1 MATQGERSRY
11 VLEQVMFGARWL
23 LAPIYLGLI
32 VALAM
37 LMVKFFQELW
47 DSIPK
52 LFSMTTNDMIIE
64 LLSLV
69 DLSLAANLLL
79 MVMLAGYDNFVAT
92 FSSAA
97 PESRPRWLSHTDYGT
112 LKLKL
117 MSSIIAIASVKMLE
131 TYLNLGN
138 LPRQEVIGYLAM
150 FVAFAVVGVLLA
162 LMDRIAI
169 GTDPH

>member
-1 MATQGERSRY
+1 MSGRGERSRLA
-11 VLEQVMFGARWL
+11 LERVMFGSRWL

-32 VALAM
+32 IALAM
-37 LMVKFFQELW
+37 LVVKFFQELV
-47 DSIPK
+47 DTAPK
-52 LFSMTTNDMIIE
+52 LLSITTSDMIVE

-92 FSSAA
+92 FTGVAA
-97 PESRPRWLSHTDYGT
+97 ESRPRWLSHTDYGT

-131 TYLNLGN
+131 IYLNLGN
-138 LPRQEVIGYLAM
+138 MPRDKVVGYLAM

-162 LMDRIAI
+162 LMDRLAS
-169 GTDPH
+169 GVEPH

>member
-1 MATQGERSRY
+1 MAERGERSRY

-37 LMVKFFQELW
+37 LMVKFFQELLE
-47 DSIPK
+47 SVPK
-52 LFSMTTNDMIIE
+52 LLSMTTNDVIVE

-92 FSSAA
+92 FRSTA

-162 LMDRIAI
+162 LMDRIAT

>member
-1 MATQGERSRY
+1 MSDRGERSR
-11 VLEQVMFGARWL
+11 LAIEAAMFGSRWL
-23 LAPIYLGLI
+23 LAPIYVGLI
-32 VALAM
+32 IALAM
-37 LMVKFFQELW
+37 LVVKFFQELFATIPLLL
-47 DSIPK
+47 SI
-52 LFSMTTNDMIIE
+52 STSDMIVE

-79 MVMLAGYDNFVAT
+79 MVTLAGYDNFVVS
-92 FSSAA
+92 FRGVA

-131 TYLNLGN
+131 IYLNLGN
-138 LPRQEVIGYLAM
+138 MPREKVIGYLAM

-162 LMDRIAI
+162 LMDRLAT
-169 GTDPH
+169 GAEPH

>member
-1 MATQGERSRY
+1 MSDPGERSRLA
-11 VLEQVMFGARWL
+11 LERIMFGSRWL

-32 VALAM
+32 VALVM
-37 LMVKFFQELW
+37 LVVKFFQELVEVA
-47 DSIPK
+47 PK
-52 LFSMTTNDMIIE
+52 LLAISTSDMIVE

-92 FSSAA
+92 FSGVA

-117 MSSIIAIASVKMLE
+117 LSSIIAIASVKMLE

-138 LPRQEVIGYLAM
+138 LPREQVIGYLAM
-150 FVAFAVVGVLLA
+150 FVCFAVVGVLLA
-162 LMDRIAI
+162 LMDRLAS
-169 GTDPH
+169 GVEPH

>member
-1 MATQGERSRY
+1 MSEPGERSRLA
-11 VLEQVMFGARWL
+11 LERVMFGSRWL

-37 LMVKFFQELW
+37 LVVKFFQELV
-47 DSIPK
+47 DIVPK
-52 LFSMTTNDMIIE
+52 LLAVSTSDIIVD

-92 FSSAA
+92 FTGFAA
-97 PESRPRWLSHTDYGT
+97 ESRPRWLSHTDYGT

-117 MSSIIAIASVKMLE
+117 LSSIIAIASVKMLE

-138 LPRQEVIGYLAM
+138 LPREQVVGYLAM

-162 LMDRIAI
+162 LMDRLAT
-169 GTDPH
+169 GVEPH